1 MVEKKAKEKS
11 KKSPSLT
18 LSVLNDKG
26 KAVEK
31 INLDKEV
38 FDGKV
43 SLALIHQAVVAY
55 QANQRKGLASTKT
68 KGEVSGGGRKP
79 WRQKGTGRA
88 RFGSSRNPVWRGGG
102 TAFGPKPH
110 SFYKELPRKMK
121 TLALKSALNEKLNT
135 SSIVVMDEI
144 NLKTHK
150 TKGFVEIVN
159 NIKLDGKKTRF
170 VVENLENNIKI
181 ASRNIKKALLI
192 KANDICTVE
201 AVDCEY
207 LVFTKG
213 ALRVAEERIKKC
225 L

>member
-1 MVEKKAKEKS
+1 MVEKKQKAK
-11 KKSPSLT
+11 KKPNLT
-18 LSVLNDKG
+18 LDVLNNKG
-26 KAVEK
+26 KAIEK
-31 INLDKEV
+31 ISLDKEV

-43 SLALIHQAVVAY
+43 SPALIHQAVVAY

-88 RFGSSRNPVWRGGG
+88 RFGSSRTPVWRGGG
-102 TAFGPKPH
+102 TTFGPKPH

-121 TLALKSALNEKLNT
+121 TLALKSALNEKLST
-135 SSIVVMDEI
+135 SSIILMDEI
-144 NLKTHK
+144 KLENHK

-181 ASRNIKKALLI
+181 ASRNLKKALLT
-192 KANDICTVE
+192 KANDICTIE

-207 LVFTKG
+207 LVLTKA
-213 ALRVAEERIKKC
+213 ALRVIEERIKKC